1 MALRHCNGYKK
12 LRQTL
17 DSTKWKLEED
27 SDIKVFSLGKVVF
40 KAEATVKATLQS
52 LKELLK
58 SRKTWDLEVKDFR
71 TLGCF
76 GSNKLIQVQLSQED
90 FVYTQKEVSDK
101 EAVYIV
107 QKGIYMENLP
117 GNSRGFLEIG
127 GFKLQELDKETS
139 VCYVVKHSTKHLSRK
154 LVSQLK
160 NVKQTL
166 G

>member
-1 MALRHCNGYKK
+1 MALRHSNGYRK
-12 LRQTL
+12 LKQTL

-27 SDIKVFSLGKVVF
+27 SDVKVSSLGEVVF
-40 KAEATVKATLQS
+40 KAETTVKATLES

-71 TLGCF
+71 TLGCL

-90 FVYTQKEVSDK
+90 FVYTEKEISDK

-107 QKGIYMENLP
+107 QKGISMENLP

-127 GFKLQELDKETS
+127 GFKLQPLGKETS
-139 VCYVVKHSTKHLSRK
+139 LCYVVKHNTKHLSRK
-154 LVSQLK
+154 LVNQLK